1 MTEELNA
8 VEVFEVAMQIERD
21 AARFYQEAANTL
33 EHSEVCDLLRRL
45 AAWELRHE
53 QRYDQMKKAVH
64 EQRLNLKPSDSEE
77 YKALAGMSIFT
88 MESKP
93 VREFSSRTTPVEV
106 LQEALKKERDSIRYF
121 EALGNFV
128 MDRFADE
135 QISKIIDE
143 EKQHIETL
151 NEALERLDPSDK
163 Q

>member
-1 MTEELNA
+1 MTDELNA

-33 EHSEVCDLLRRL
+33 DSPEVCDLLRRL

-53 QRYDQMKKAVH
+53 QRYLQMKQAVQ
-64 EQRLNLKPSDSEE
+64 EQRLDLKPSDSEE

-88 MESKP
+88 MESNP
-93 VREFSSRTTPVEV
+93 VREFSPRSTSVEV
-106 LQEALKKERDSIRYF
+106 LQEALKKEWDSIRYF

-128 MDRFADE
+128 IDRFADE

-143 EKQHIETL
+143 EQQHINTL
-151 NEALERLDPSDK
+151 NEAMERLAQSRK
-163 Q
+163 